1 VIVRGALTST
11 HPHSCWCRLP
21 GNLSKCS
28 CQTGKPGPVP
38 SPAPWGSLGF
48 PGLPVL
54 PSETSYLREA
64 DRALLSRPSLARIPP
79 CGHIS
84 DLSCLRAGPGH
95 TMWSRWSSCQ
105 DMAAGEGTRLA
116 EPRWVGPGE
125 EPALPFPVR
134 GWALPGRGSLP
145 HKGPK
150 PEPRPRASCVALP
163 APWPIFHGSHP
174 SIVRTG
180 CGCRRPHPEA
190 ERPGSSESVCSHSWA
205 CPRGGSAWPRHSSPC
220 QLPSVP

>member
-1 VIVRGALTST
+1 MRGSLAST
-11 HPHSCWCRLP
+11 HPHSCWCQLP

-28 CQTGKPGPVP
+28 SGWEARACPL
-38 SPAPWGSLGF
+38 SCSLGF

-54 PSETSYLREA
+54 PSETRLPQR
-64 DRALLSRPSLARIPP
+64 SRQGASVKALARIPP

-84 DLSCLRAGPGH
+84 DLSSLRAGPGRI
-95 TMWSRWSSCQ
+95 MWSRWSSCQ
-105 DMAAGEGTRLA
+105 DMAAGEGTGLA
-116 EPRWVGPGE
+116 EPRGVGPGE

-134 GWALPGRGSLP
+134 GWALPPHGSLP
-145 HKGPK
+145 HHGPK

-174 SIVRTG
+174 SIVPRTG